1 METNKNKDQ
10 KRFKKVKE
18 KVNVYKSK
26 NLILNSPYDQEKI
39 NDNIINTKIEKEI
52 SAQKN
57 LDFINNSNI
66 IKEAVAYSKLRK
78 LKKNLA
84 YKNNNSTFCSVKN
97 ESL

>member
-39 NDNIINTKIEKEI
+39 NDNIVNTKIEKE
-52 SAQKN
+52 KN
-57 LDFINNSNI
+57 
-66 IKEAVAYSKLRK
+66 
-78 LKKNLA
+78 
-84 YKNNNSTFCSVKN
+84 
-97 ESL
+97 